1 LNNDKISL
9 WIFISDDMKNKYNNI
24 NIDINE
30 VDITNEII
38 GVDTTINIENN
49 TDNIN

>member
-1 LNNDKISL
+1 
-9 WIFISDDMKNKYNNI
+9 MKNKYNNI

-49 TDNIN
+49 TDNINQIIRDCNGNIV